1 MFVKFLI
8 DKAITKKRK
17 GKRCHFKWMYD
28 LALVRFIGLCL
39 TILLFLPV
47 EPSIVFYHHEWEFL
61 SLSRFCFS
69 LQQFFLLEPKNV
81 TLFIDNC
88 MGGWK
93 IDAWFTY
100 GNHDSNDE

>member
-17 GKRCHFKWMYD
+17 GKRFHFKWMDD

-47 EPSIVFYHHEWEFL
+47 EPSIVFYHHE
-61 SLSRFCFS
+61 
-69 LQQFFLLEPKNV
+69 
-81 TLFIDNC
+81 
-88 MGGWK
+88 
-93 IDAWFTY
+93 
-100 GNHDSNDE
+100 